1 MKMSESLTV
10 SGQVQDLEQIG
21 QWVENVAEQWA
32 LPMSTTFAI
41 QLCCEEAYSNT
52 ARHGISNT
60 APSSSKQNEVIL
72 LLGYDQGSVSLKIED
87 HGIRFNPLEVEQV
100 QTPKTLDDAK
110 IGGLGI
116 QLMKKFAQEIS
127 YEFVNQTNR
136 IMMRFKV
143 GDITA

>member
-1 MKMSESLTV
+1 M
-10 SGQVQDLEQIG
+10 
-21 QWVENVAEQWA
+21 
-32 LPMSTTFAI
+32 
-41 QLCCEEAYSNT
+41 
-52 ARHGISNT
+52 
-60 APSSSKQNEVIL
+60 IL